1 MKRKIINGLNAKE
14 YEDELDAKL
23 LKALRLN
30 PAFDIA
36 IKKAMELGLERM
48 IRVHQMG
55 SNIMVTENNMPDIYN
70 YVKEGCEILGIT
82 NMPPIYIEFDPA
94 PNAYTTGAKEPI
106 LVITTGLID
115 IMDDEELCSVIGH
128 ELGHI
133 KSEHVQ
139 YHIIGDFIISAL
151 YEVASYMTAGGGIS
165 AALITGL
172 ELAYYEWY
180 RRSEISCDRAGLLVS
195 QNLRASVSSFMK
207 LAGLPKRYF
216 NNSNLNSFIEQA
228 KKFEDI
234 DEGLFNKMIKF
245 SATMWTDHPWLVMR
259 AKYLLKWVESGEY
272 ARIICRDSSWLGKER
287 QLLQDIVSKK
297 EDKMNKSLDIYTKR
311 KEGKEKATK
320 ELLDLIDEHSADNFV
335 GKKILNKGHELLKN
349 VQKGMAE
356 NSEKGAG
363 KESAKREEA
372 YNDAVNELKDLENI
386 ITSTDEEQIKKMTDE
401 LLGALKLENK

>member
-1 MKRKIINGLNAKE
+1 MKKRTIINGLNAKE

-23 LKALRLN
+23 LNSLRLN

-48 IRVHQMG
+48 IRVRQMG
-55 SNIMVTENNMPDIYN
+55 SNIMVTENNMPDVYN
-70 YVKEGCEILGIT
+70 YVKEGCEILDIK
-82 NMPPIYIEFDPA
+82 NIPPIYIEFDPM

-139 YHIIGDFIISAL
+139 YHIIGDYIIRAL
-151 YEVASYMTAGGGIS
+151 YEVASYADFGGGIS

-172 ELAYYEWY
+172 EIAYYEWF

-195 QNLRASVSSFMK
+195 QNLKASVTSFMK
-207 LAGLPKRYF
+207 LAGLPKKYF
-216 NNSNLNSFIEQA
+216 NNINLNTFLEQA

-245 SATMWTDHPWLVMR
+245 SATMWKGHPWLVMR

-272 ARIICRDSSWLGKER
+272 ARIICRDSSWLNKEK
-287 QLLQDIVSKK
+287 QLLQDIVSKN
-297 EDKMNKSLDIYTKR
+297 EDKMNKALDIYSKR
-311 KEGKEKATK
+311 KEDKAK
-320 ELLDLIDEHSADNFV
+320 VEEELLALIDEHTTDNFV

-349 VQKGMAE
+349 VQKGMVD
-356 NSEKGAG
+356 NSEKSAE
-363 KESAKREEA
+363 KESTKKEKA
-372 YNDAVNELKDLENI
+372 YKDAVNELKDLENI
-386 ITSTDEEQIKKMTDE
+386 ITSTDEGQIKQMTDK
-401 LLGALKLENK
+401 LLNAL